1 MSVRTAGA
9 FFRAHWLSLS
19 LLAGIMGLYFTS
31 AILHGD
37 HLYVLAGVLFV
48 VLVVGILWRRF
59 EA

>member
-19 LLAGIMGLYFTS
+19 LLAGIMTLYFAS
-31 AILHGD
+31 AIFHGD
-37 HLYVLAGVLFV
+37 YLYVGAGALFV
-48 VLVVGILWRRF
+48 ALVVGFLWRRF

>member
-19 LLAGIMGLYFTS
+19 LLAGIMTLYFAS
-31 AILHGD
+31 AIFHGD
-37 HLYVLAGVLFV
+37 YLYVLAGAVF
-48 VLVVGILWRRF
+48 VLVAVGLLWWRF

>member
-37 HLYVLAGVLFV
+37 YLYVLAGALFV
-48 VLVVGILWRRF
+48 AAAVGFLWWRF